1 MPTRTINL
9 KMVLGKKQDTE
20 ELRQALWTTHREINL
35 AVAKLEKTF
44 LLCRGAEYRTTS
56 PGGEELL
63 VTGASVVQEAL
74 YMAREAQKRNG
85 KEGVGSDQEV
95 LKLLRRLYEQI
106 VPSCCLDNKGKP
118 LDGDAK
124 AANAWVSPLMD
135 PKSEGLLSNFDIVF
149 DPLPPWIEMM
159 NTDEDGWENESHLWL
174 QSEEAKTLR
183 SIVGVVFS
191 SNARLW
197 VKAKKEKNL
206 KKKPGRTPS
215 WVKNLLANGSWQKA
229 FIKDQE
235 KTIKKLKKGYT
246 PLVRSMKRFG
256 LLPLIDPSL
265 RERLDPN
272 GTGVKPWDRL
282 AIQLAVG
289 HLLSWESWNHNTKNE
304 HDKAKAEYNGLFERY
319 ESYEEQL
326 KELREYEQERQ
337 KELEQFGLA
346 RDDRPFKI
354 GARSIRS
361 WGQVREEWLNTTNYK
376 DRKEVLKRL
385 QTNLRGKF
393 GDPHLFLW
401 IAADGREHLWKTVDT
416 LTPLVKIN
424 IAQQIL
430 EKRKPYSL
438 MTFADARLHPRWV
451 LFEAPGGTN
460 LRNYEIKNHN
470 SKLSVLLLLLKEAD
484 NGRLIEKKFS
494 IRLSPTAQLSDL
506 NLLKHKKKTCL
517 RYRSAHQVFEG
528 VPGGAEILFHRLYIE
543 HHERLEAPIV
553 GGSIGP
559 AWFKLTLDVTTQAPE
574 EWIDVKGRAVTPLEV
589 YHFRTALSPKKTKY
603 ADKLQPG
610 LRVMSVDLGLRTFAS
625 CSVFELQIGKPN
637 NRLFF
642 PVADGLQNDD
652 PGKLW
657 AKHERSFK
665 LCLPGETPSTKEKT
679 ARKTV
684 MKELRAIRTDISRLR
699 NILRLGILED
709 NDQRDMQL
717 KNINDSISE
726 DISEGSVLT
735 PDILVG
741 LDDPKTKLT
750 FDAWQ
755 LHCQEIYDQAE
766 KIVSDRFS
774 EWRRLTSPKSI
785 SWADWRQRRSYHG
798 GKSIWMLEYLES
810 VRKLIMSWNLRGRK
824 YGQINRQNKKQ
835 FGTIA
840 SRLLHHINQL
850 KEDRVKTGAD
860 LIIQACRGYVRRT
873 DGIGWKKKHEPC
885 RAILFEDLA
894 RYRFRVDRP
903 RRENSQLMKWNHREI
918 VNETNMQAELYGI
931 IVETTAAGFSSR
943 YLASTGTPGY
953 RCRFLSEDDFQNG
966 LPKVY
971 VVSELEW
978 MLGNSKRMDLN
989 VKQTLIGKK
998 IKPGL
1003 LVPWSGGELFASVGR
1018 NAGPAHIVHADINA
1032 AQNLQRRFWG
1042 RCGEAFRLPCKAVNG
1057 TEFYEPAQKLGPRML
1072 GALIQMENGKH
1083 PFYLKDELGN
1093 QHYIMKRSNDLT
1105 MVVVDEKPS
1114 ESENEYED
1122 AVAELADENASSR
1135 ETFFR
1140 DPSGIFFNPGHW
1152 IPSKLYWSIIRK
1164 KVWAAMENSG

>member
-9 KMVLGKKQDTE
+9 KMVLGKKHDTV

-35 AVAKLEKTF
+35 AVAKLERTF
-44 LLCRGAEYRTTS
+44 LLCRGTEYRTTS
-56 PGGEELL
+56 PEGEDLL
-63 VTGASVVQEAL
+63 VTSASVVQEAL

-149 DPLPPWIEMM
+149 DPLPPWVEMM
-159 NTDEDGWENESHLWL
+159 NNDEDGWENASHLWL

-191 SNARLW
+191 PASRLW
-197 VKAKKEKNL
+197 MKAGKEKDL

-235 KTIKKLKKGYT
+235 NIIKKQDKGHT
-246 PLVRSMKRFG
+246 PLVKRLKGLG
-256 LLPLIDPSL
+256 LLPLINPNL

-304 HDKAKAEYNGLFERY
+304 HDKAKAEYNGLLERY

-326 KELREYEQERQ
+326 KELREYEHDRQ

-361 WGQVREEWLNTTNYK
+361 WGLVREEWLNTTNYK

-385 QTNLRGKF
+385 QTNLRGKS

-401 IAADGREHLWKTVDT
+401 IAADCREHLWKTVDT

-424 IAQQIL
+424 IAQRIL
-430 EKRKPYSL
+430 EKRKSYSL

-460 LRNYEIKNHN
+460 LRNYEIKNDN
-470 SKLSVLLLLLKEAD
+470 AKLSVLLCLLKEVD
-484 NGRLIEKKFS
+484 NCRLSEKKFS
-494 IRLSPTAQLSDL
+494 VRLSPTAQLSDL
-506 NLLKHKKKTCL
+506 NLLKHKKTCF
-517 RYRSAHQVFEG
+517 RYRSAHEFFEG
-528 VPGGAEILFHRLYIE
+528 VPGGAEILFHRPYIE
-543 HHERLEAPIV
+543 HHERLEASIV

-559 AWFKLTLDVTTQAPE
+559 AWFKLTLDVTTQAPK
-574 EWIDVKGRAVTPLEV
+574 EWVDSNGRVVISPEV
-589 YHFRTALSPKKTKY
+589 YHFKTALSKKSKY
-603 ADKLQPG
+603 AYKLQPG

-665 LCLPGETPSTKEKT
+665 LCLPGETPSTKDKA

-684 MKELRAIRTDISRLR
+684 IKQLRAIRSDISRLR

-717 KNINDSISE
+717 KIINDSISE
-726 DISEGSVLT
+726 DLSEGSVLT

-741 LDDPKTKLT
+741 LDDPKTKLN
-750 FDAWQ
+750 FDAWR
-755 LHCQEIYDQAE
+755 LHCQEIYDVAE

-774 EWRRLTSPKSI
+774 EWRRLTSPKST

-810 VRKLIMSWNLRGRK
+810 VRRLIMTWNLRGRE
-824 YGQINRQNKKQ
+824 YGQINRQDKKQ
-835 FGTIA
+835 YGTIA
-840 SRLLHHINQL
+840 LRLLRHINQL

-860 LIIQACRGYVRRT
+860 LIIQASRGYVPRT
-873 DGIGWKKKHEPC
+873 KGLGWERKHEPC
-885 RAILFEDLA
+885 RVILFEDLA

-918 VNETNMQAELYGI
+918 LKETEMQAELYGM

-953 RCRFLSEDDFQNG
+953 RCRLLAEDDFQNG

-978 MLGNSKRMDLN
+978 MLGKSKRMDLN
-989 VKQTLIGKK
+989 VKQTLLGKK
-998 IKPGL
+998 LKLGV
-1003 LVPWSGGELFASVGR
+1003 LVPWRGGELFASVGE
-1018 NAGPAHIVHADINA
+1018 NGSPAHIVHADLNA

-1042 RCGEAFRLPCKAVNG
+1042 RCGEAFRLPCQAVNG
-1057 TEFYEPAQKLGPRML
+1057 TNFFEPSQKLGPRML
-1072 GALIQMENGKH
+1072 GALMQMKNGEQK
-1083 PFYLKDELGN
+1083 FYLEDDLGY
-1093 QHYIMKRSNDLT
+1093 QRYVMKRSKDFT
-1105 MVVVDEKPS
+1105 TVIADEKPP
-1114 ESENEYED
+1114 ESEDEYED
-1122 AVAELADENASSR
+1122 GVAELADENANNR

-1140 DPSGIFFNPGHW
+1140 DPSGIFFNTDHW
-1152 IPSKLYWSIIRK
+1152 IPSKTYWSIVRK
-1164 KVWAAMENSG
+1164 KVWAAMGNSR

>member
-9 KMVLGKKQDTE
+9 KMVLGKKLDTV
-20 ELRQALWTTHREINL
+20 ELRQAMWTTHREINQ
-35 AVAKLEKTF
+35 AVAKLEKIF

-56 PGGEELL
+56 PEGEELL
-63 VTGASVVQEAL
+63 VTSASVVQEAL
-74 YMAREAQKRNG
+74 YMARKAQKRNG

-95 LKLLRRLYEQI
+95 LELLRRLYEQI

-149 DPLPPWIEMM
+149 DPLPPWIGMM
-159 NTDEDGWENESHLWL
+159 NNDKDGWENESHLWL

-191 SNARLW
+191 PTSRLW

-215 WVKNLLANGSWQKA
+215 WVKNLLANESWQKA
-229 FIKDQE
+229 FIKDQG
-235 KTIKKLKKGYT
+235 KTIKRLEKGYS
-246 PLVRSMKRFG
+246 PLVKRMKGLG
-256 LLPLIDPSL
+256 LLPLINPSL
-265 RERLDPN
+265 RQKLDLN
-272 GTGVKPWDRL
+272 GTRVTPWDRL
-282 AIQLAVG
+282 AIKLTVG

-304 HDKAKAEYNGLFERY
+304 HDKAKTKYHELRDKYGT
-319 ESYEEQL
+319 YEEQL
-326 KELREYEQERQ
+326 EELRQYEQDRQ
-337 KELEQFGLA
+337 RKLEQSGLA

-354 GARSIRS
+354 GARPIRS
-361 WGQVREEWLNTTNYK
+361 WVQVREEWLNTTNYN

-385 QTNLRGKF
+385 QRQLRGKF
-393 GDPHLFLW
+393 GDPDLFLW

-424 IAQQIL
+424 VAQRIL

-438 MTFADARLHPRWV
+438 MTFADSRLHPRWV
-451 LFEAPGGTN
+451 SFEAPGGTN
-460 LRNYEIKNHN
+460 LRNYRIENHN
-470 SKLSVLLLLLKEAD
+470 AKLSVVLPLLKEAD
-484 NGRLIEKKFS
+484 IDGLIEKKFS
-494 IRLSPTAQLSDL
+494 IRLSPSAQLSEL
-506 NLLKHKKKTCL
+506 NLFKHKKKTCL

-528 VPGGAEILFHRLYIE
+528 VSGGADILLHRRYLE
-543 HHERLEAPIV
+543 HHERLEASIV

-559 AWFKLTLDVTTQAPE
+559 AWFKLTLDVTSQAPKG
-574 EWIDVKGRAVTPLEV
+574 WIDSNGRAVTPLEV
-589 YHFRTALSPKKTKY
+589 YHFMTALSPKKTKY
-603 ADKLQPG
+603 ADKLEPG
-610 LRVMSVDLGLRTFAS
+610 LRVMSVDLGLRTFGS
-625 CSVFELQIGKPN
+625 CSVFELQKGEPN
-637 NRLFF
+637 NRLCF
-642 PVADGLQNDD
+642 PVADGLPTND

-665 LCLPGETPSTKEKT
+665 LCLPGETSSTKEKM
-679 ARKTV
+679 ARKNV
-684 MKELRAIRTDISRLR
+684 MKELRAIRSDISRLR

-717 KNINDSISE
+717 KNIIDSFLE
-726 DISEGSVLT
+726 DENEASALT
-735 PDILVG
+735 RDILVG
-741 LDDPKTKLT
+741 LDDPITKST

-755 LHCQEIYDQAE
+755 LRCQEIYDQAE

-774 EWRRLTSPKSI
+774 EWRRLTSPKST

-810 VRKLIMSWNLRGRK
+810 VRKLIMSWNFRGRQ
-824 YGQINRQNKKQ
+824 YGQINRQDKKQ

-860 LIIQACRGYVRRT
+860 LIIQACRGFVPRT
-873 DGIGWKKKHEPC
+873 EGVGWERKHEPC

-918 VNETNMQAELYGI
+918 FKETKMQAGLYGM

-978 MLGNSKRMDLN
+978 MVGKSKRMDLH
-989 VKQTLIGKK
+989 VKQTSLGKK

-1003 LVPWSGGELFASVGR
+1003 LVPWSGGELFASVQR
-1018 NAGPAHIVHADINA
+1018 NTGPAHIVHADINA

-1042 RCGEAFRLPCKAVNG
+1042 RCGEAFRLPCKSVNG
-1057 TEFYEPAQKLGPRML
+1057 TELYEPEQKIGSRML
-1072 GALIQMENGKH
+1072 GALRQMENGDGR
-1083 PFYLKDELGN
+1083 FYLEDELGN
-1093 QHYIMKRSNDLT
+1093 KRYVMKRSNDLT
-1105 MVVVDEKPS
+1105 RVVADENPS

-1122 AVAELADENASSR
+1122 AVADLADENASSR

-1140 DPSGIFFNPGHW
+1140 DPSGFCFNPGHW

-1164 KVWAAMENSG
+1164 KVWDAMGKSG